1 MEIFGLEFDLSEII
15 STIVPVILELILLLI
30 AFAII
35 KPVGSKA
42 ISKSMETMGAK
53 KNLTPGR
60 TNTLEKLSIN
70 VFSYTLIFILF
81 IMLLGAVNIDIG
93 PLLAGAG
100 IIGLAV
106 AFGAQNLVADVVTGF
121 FLLLERQVEVDDY
134 VTVGSYEGIVEE
146 VGIRTTKVRGFDGT
160 LHFVPNRLIEGVSN
174 HSRGNMRA
182 LVDIGISYD
191 DNIDEAMKVLQK
203 IADRFKEDE
212 RFIEGPDVLGVQSIG
227 SSDIV
232 IRILGQTKNMEQW
245 SVERDM
251 RKAIKE
257 ALDEA
262 GIDIPFP
269 HQVNIYKNSEE
280 KKEVAR

>member
-1 MEIFGLEFDLSEII
+1 MEIFGVEFNLSEIV
-15 STIVPVILELILLLI
+15 SQIVPVLLQVILLLI
-30 AFAII
+30 AFAVL

-42 ISKSMETMGAK
+42 ITKTIEAMGAK
-53 KNLTPGR
+53 KGLSPGR
-60 TNTLEKLSIN
+60 TKTLEKLSVN
-70 VFSYTLIFILF
+70 VFSYTLLFILI
-81 IMLLGAVNIDIG
+81 IMLLGAVNINIG

-106 AFGAQNLVADVVTGF
+106 AFGAQNLVADIVTGF

-134 VTVGSYEGIVEE
+134 VTVGGYGGIVEE

-191 DNIDEAMKVLQK
+191 DNIDEAMKVLQEV
-203 IADRFKEDE
+203 ADRFKEDE
-212 RFIEGPDVLGVQSIG
+212 RFKEGPDVLGVQSIG

-232 IRILGQTKNMEQW
+232 LRILGQTENMEQW
-245 SVERDM
+245 AVERDM

-269 HQVNIYKNSEE
+269 HQVNLYKEQE
-280 KKEVAR
+280 KEAVQ